1 MDTNQVL
8 ARFDQE
14 RQALAMM
21 EHPNIARIFDAG
33 ATPKGRPY
41 FVMEYIDGIPF
52 THYCDRLRLN
62 ILKRLHLF
70 LAVCRAVQHAHQKG
84 VIHRDIKPSNVIVM
98 EQEGVP
104 VPKVIDFGISKAT
117 DQRTVENTLLTQFG
131 QMVGT
136 PEYAS
141 PEQADVTIG
150 DVDERT
156 DIYSLG
162 VLFYE
167 LLIGTVPFETARLRQ
182 AGLVE
187 MFRII
192 REEDAV
198 SLSRKLA
205 AMGEAAQDIAA
216 HRQTDVASLQRVVDG
231 DLNRIAM
238 KALDKVRERRYL
250 SVAEFA
256 ADIERYIEHRPVQAS
271 PSNRLYRVRKFLRRH
286 RSAAFGAGAALAV
299 VVSSAATIWF
309 YSSRP
314 SQPVLTNKDTIL
326 VGAFVN
332 KTRDPAFDGTLRR
345 GLIFQLQQSPYL
357 SLISDPKIRSTLK
370 MMQQPADSALT
381 SKTARE
387 ICERVGAKAIITGS
401 IANDGSRYVIN
412 LRTEGCVGGELID
425 NQQVEANGKKQVLNA
440 LSDMAGRL
448 RAHAGESIAAIR
460 EHNVPLKERTTASI
474 EALKAYTSGFALS
487 GINDKQTELHFRRAL
502 ELDPG
507 FAEAWSMLAII
518 YSNLGETAM
527 ARESATKAYQFRY
540 RASGPERFSIE
551 YSYHRNVT
559 GNLEKAW
566 QAATLWRS
574 TYPRD

>member
-1 MDTNQVL
+1 M
-8 ARFDQE
+8 
-14 RQALAMM
+14 
-21 EHPNIARIFDAG
+21 
-33 ATPKGRPY
+33 
-41 FVMEYIDGIPF
+41 
-52 THYCDRLRLN
+52 
-62 ILKRLHLF
+62 
-70 LAVCRAVQHAHQKG
+70 
-84 VIHRDIKPSNVIVM
+84 IHRDIKPSNVIVM

-117 DQRTVENTLLTQFG
+117 DQRIVENTLLTQFG

-156 DIYSLG
+156 DVYSLG

-187 MFRII
+187 MFRIL

-216 HRQTDVASLQRVVDG
+216 HRQTDAASLQRLVDG

-299 VVSSAATIWF
+299 VV
-309 YSSRP
+309 
-314 SQPVLTNKDTIL
+314 
-326 VGAFVN
+326 
-332 KTRDPAFDGTLRR
+332 
-345 GLIFQLQQSPYL
+345 
-357 SLISDPKIRSTLK
+357 
-370 MMQQPADSALT
+370 
-381 SKTARE
+381 
-387 ICERVGAKAIITGS
+387 
-401 IANDGSRYVIN
+401 
-412 LRTEGCVGGELID
+412 
-425 NQQVEANGKKQVLNA
+425 
-440 LSDMAGRL
+440 
-448 RAHAGESIAAIR
+448 
-460 EHNVPLKERTTASI
+460 
-474 EALKAYTSGFALS
+474 
-487 GINDKQTELHFRRAL
+487 
-502 ELDPG
+502 
-507 FAEAWSMLAII
+507 
-518 YSNLGETAM
+518 
-527 ARESATKAYQFRY
+527 
-540 RASGPERFSIE
+540 
-551 YSYHRNVT
+551 
-559 GNLEKAW
+559 
-566 QAATLWRS
+566 
-574 TYPRD
+574 